1 VQLLTG
7 NPWPDLFGQCQ
18 REAFHLEVRDTY
30 AVADEPEPL
39 RHFLDGEPD
48 DNAWFE
54 PWAHLVR
61 ETTSR
66 GVRVTRVRVVT
77 VPHVDY
83 QRWLLALTA
92 LNAEAGEDIRYIS
105 RDQVSADQVPT
116 DDFWLLDDQRVVF
129 NLVDA
134 NGRAAGGSALTTD
147 PRIADHCRTI
157 KQHLWPLA
165 TPYAA
170 YATGHAVDIQR

>member
-30 AVADEPEPL
+30 AVANESEPL
-39 RHFLDGEPD
+39 RRFLDDEPD
-48 DNAWFE
+48 DNAWFA
-54 PWAHLVR
+54 PWGQLVR
-61 ETTSR
+61 ETTGR
-66 GVRVTRVRVVT
+66 GVKVTRIRVVT

-83 QRWLLALTA
+83 QRWLLELTA
-92 LNAEAGEDIRYIS
+92 LNAEAGEDIRYIP
-105 RDQVSADQVPT
+105 RHQVSADLVPS

-134 NGRAAGGSALTTD
+134 TGRAAGASALTTD
-147 PRIADHCRTI
+147 HHIADHCRTV
-157 KQHLWPLA
+157 KQHLWQLA
-165 TPYAA
+165 TT
-170 YATGHAVDIQR
+170 YATYVADHAVDTSR